1 VTYLLLDVVE
11 RVGGVDGEANQDN
24 VRIGVGKRSETVI
37 ILLTGGIPKGQLDV
51 LAIDLDV
58 GNVVLENSGDVHL
71 CKWTCQWMRL
81 SELMDVDEGMD
92 RERS

>member
-1 VTYLLLDVVE
+1 MTYLLLDVVE

-24 VRIGVGKRSETVI
+24 VRIWVREWSETII
-37 ILLTGGIPKGQLDV
+37 ILLTGSIPKGQLNV

-71 CKWTCQWMRL
+71 C
-81 SELMDVDEGMD
+81 E
-92 RERS
+92 

>member
-1 VTYLLLDVVE
+1 MTYLLLDVVE

-37 ILLTGGIPKGQLDV
+37 IFLTGGIPKSQLDV

-71 CKWTCQWMRL
+71 RKLTCQ
-81 SELMDVDEGMD
+81 
-92 RERS
+92 

>member
-37 ILLTGGIPKGQLDV
+37 IFLTGGIPKSQLDV

-71 CKWTCQWMRL
+71 RKLTCQ
-81 SELMDVDEGMD
+81 
-92 RERS
+92 